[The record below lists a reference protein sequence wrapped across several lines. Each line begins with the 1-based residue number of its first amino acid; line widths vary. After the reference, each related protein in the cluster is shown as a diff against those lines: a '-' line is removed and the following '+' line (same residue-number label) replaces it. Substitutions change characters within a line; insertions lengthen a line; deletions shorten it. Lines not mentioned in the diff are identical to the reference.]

1 MFLNRFVV
9 VLFLLGLLLSCGS
22 QENSQLPVAEP
33 EKAQAALPDT
43 YTKEVREGVTFI
55 HNTGSLWENAAGPG
69 LELIRVLGRADSP
82 GPELVFYKPSDLALD
97 GSGNL
102 YLVDS
107 GNHRILKFAPDGT
120 QLASYGREGQGP
132 GEFQF
137 MEGIALDSTGR
148 MYISDKATNNV
159 KILNPQGD
167 QVDSL
172 PPGGPSGRLSRL
184 STGALL
190 CLDTS
195 RNSQALVARHD
206 QQGSVDQRYG
216 ERERHEDF
224 DSSRFFNRVFFSHD
238 TENHVYI
245 AYATRNKVEKYSPD
259 GRLLLCFDRPV
270 NFPESQ
276 EIAYEKHQF
285 GAREIPI
292 PFVNFFSADISLDDQ
307 NRIWILSYSR
317 QLKFEEMG
325 LSIHYRDGDGR
336 YEGNETIHAS
346 ENIEI
351 DAFEFHIFDP
361 KGRLLKRI
369 PLTRHSGVV
378 RIFRDRLYL
387 LEPRHSM
394 CVYCYRITSS

>member
-1 MFLNRFVV
+1 MFLNRIVV
-9 VLFLLGLLLSCGS
+9 VLCLLGLFLSCGS
-22 QENSQLPVAEP
+22 QDNSPLPAAEP
-33 EKAQAALPDT
+33 EKAPAALPDT
-43 YTKEVREGVTFI
+43 FTTDVREGVTFV
-55 HNTGSLWENAAGPG
+55 HNTGSLWEKDAIPG
-69 LELIRVLGRADSP
+69 LELIRVLGGS
-82 GPELVFYKPSDLALD
+82 GSSSPELVFYKPSDIALD

-102 YLVDS
+102 YVADS
-107 GNHRILKFAPDGT
+107 GNFRILKFAPDGT

-137 MEGIALDSTGR
+137 MEGIVLDSAGR

-159 KILNPQGD
+159 KILDPQGD

-184 STGALL
+184 STGELL

-195 RNSQALVARHD
+195 RNSKALVARYD
-206 QQGSVDQRYG
+206 PQGSVDLRYG
-216 ERERHEDF
+216 ERENHEDF
-224 DSSRFFNRVFFSHD
+224 DPSRFFNRVFFTHD
-238 TENHVYI
+238 AENHVYI
-245 AYATRNKVEKYSPD
+245 AYAARNKVEKFSPD
-259 GRLLLCFDRPV
+259 GRLLLRFDRQV
-270 NFPESQ
+270 NFPES
-276 EIAYEKHQF
+276 EEVTYEKHQF

-307 NRIWILSYSR
+307 NRIWVLSYSR

-346 ENIEI
+346 ENIET

-361 KGRLLKRI
+361 EGHLLGII
-369 PLTRHSGVV
+369 PLTHHNGVV

-387 LEPRHSM
+387 LESRHNM
-394 CVYCYRITSS
+394 CVYCYRITSP